1 LPAERQRYRTTLFSM
16 RALDYASDMLQPEE
30 LTDESLPWAQVLVVT
45 GEWDIGSA
53 EQFADAVE
61 ARLGRDLPLIVDL
74 SQCAYLDSTI
84 LNVLIRSAN
93 TAPGRIGIV
102 VPSTARIRRI
112 FNIAGLE
119 DALHLSETRDALQ
132 VRFSA

>member
-1 LPAERQRYRTTLFSM
+1 MIYSNLI
-16 RALDYASDMLQPEE
+16 
-30 LTDESLPWAQVLVVT
+30 DEALPWANVLVVT
-45 GEWDIGSA
+45 GELDIGSA
-53 EQFADAVE
+53 DGFACAIQE
-61 ARLGRDLPLIVDL
+61 RTNGNLPLVVDL
-74 SQCAYLDSTI
+74 SECTYLDSTI
-84 LNVLIRSAN
+84 LNVLIRSAH